1 MAPRNRQPARLEAS
15 RKFMAEIPTPQINRP
30 PSLNPTPSPVPGER
44 GKNITI
50 LVIVVLVVLVVF
62 TAIWFALK
70 SLNTTNETAGP
81 TVTPTSQTDTVA
93 PVQSDSDLQKLQNDL
108 EQTSFADFDTT
119 LDANDSDAAK
129 F

>member
-15 RKFMAEIPTPQINRP
+15 RKFMAEIPTPQVNRP
-30 PSLNPTPSPVPGER
+30 PSPTPSLVPSER

-70 SLNTTNETAGP
+70 SLNSTNETAKP
-81 TVTPTSQTDTVA
+81 TVTPVSQTESVPT
-93 PVQSDSDLQKLQNDL
+93 VQSDSDLQKMQNDL

-119 LDANDSDAAK
+119 LDANDSDAAS

>member
-1 MAPRNRQPARLEAS
+1 MV
-15 RKFMAEIPTPQINRP
+15 EIPTPQVNRP
-30 PSLNPTPSPVPGER
+30 PSPSPTPSPVPNER

-81 TVTPTSQTDTVA
+81 MVTPTSQTDTVA

-108 EQTSFADFDTT
+108 EQTSFNDFDTT
-119 LDANDSDAAK
+119 LNANDADAAS